1 MGLILFLDLSLSI
14 RVHIRR
20 TDKIGSEA
28 AFHSLHEYMSHVDD
42 YYNQREMIEKVDKRR
57 VYLASDDPNVINEAK
72 EK

>member
-1 MGLILFLDLSLSI
+1 MGLILGLDFSSCV

-28 AFHSLHEYMSHVDD
+28 AFHSLSEYMRHVDD

-57 VYLASDDPNVINEAK
+57 VYLASDDPNVITEAK